1 MVRECLFILLG
12 FALMLGC
19 NGLNSRASSRF
30 IDEHVAR
37 IEPISREANLA
48 YWEAA
53 TTGKAAAYDRYAEL
67 ELQKRQI
74 YSNAEEYA
82 FLKKMKEQGGLA
94 DAVVARE
101 IELLYLAYLPNQ
113 IEPELL
119 REITTLGAEVE
130 KKFSI
135 FRGTAGKRRLSGNQI
150 EEILKSEK
158 KTALRREAWL
168 ASKQVGTEVAQ
179 ELLRLVRLRNKA
191 AQKLGFRNYHA
202 LSLAVTEQDE
212 KELNKIFEELYD
224 LTNGPYFALKH
235 ELDEELARRFH
246 TRIEELQPWHYQDPF
261 FQESPMLES
270 VNLDQYY
277 AGRDVRLLAADFYRG
292 IGLPIDSILAKSDLY
307 EREGKNPHA
316 FCTDIDRR
324 GDVRILCNL
333 TDSERWMETILH
345 EGGHAVYSY
354 YTDPALPYLLRQ
366 EAHAFTTEA
375 IANFFGRLSRN
386 PWWMEEMLGL
396 TPEQRQELLQVSAR
410 YARLKQLIFS
420 RWAMVMY
427 NFEKE
432 LYADPEQDL
441 NALWWTLV
449 EKYQGIK
456 KPAGRDEPDWAA
468 KIHFTIA
475 PCYYHNYLLGE
486 MLASQLHA
494 CLARS
499 VLREGE
505 QAGYVGAT
513 EAGAWLRERVFGAG
527 ASWSWNE
534 MIKRATGEPL
544 TARYFVEQFVN

>member
-1 MVRECLFILLG
+1 M
-12 FALMLGC
+12 
-19 NGLNSRASSRF
+19 
-30 IDEHVAR
+30 
-37 IEPISREANLA
+37 
-48 YWEAA
+48 
-53 TTGKAAAYDRYAEL
+53 
-67 ELQKRQI
+67 
-74 YSNAEEYA
+74 
-82 FLKKMKEQGGLA
+82 
-94 DAVVARE
+94 
-101 IELLYLAYLPNQ
+101 
-113 IEPELL
+113 
-119 REITTLGAEVE
+119 
-130 KKFSI
+130 
-135 FRGTAGKRRLSGNQI
+135 
-150 EEILKSEK
+150 
-158 KTALRREAWL
+158 
-168 ASKQVGTEVAQ
+168 
-179 ELLRLVRLRNKA
+179 
-191 AQKLGFRNYHA
+191 
-202 LSLAVTEQDE
+202 VTEQDE
-212 KELNKIFEELYD
+212 KELDKIFVELYD
-224 LTNGPYFALKH
+224 LTNGPFFALKH
-235 ELDEELARRFH
+235 ELDEGLARRFH

-277 AGRDVRLLAADFYRG
+277 AGRDIRLLAADFYRS

-345 EGGHAVYSY
+345 EGGHGVYSY
-354 YTDPALPYLLRQ
+354 YIDPALPYLLRQ

-386 PWWMEEMLGL
+386 PWWMEKMLGL
-396 TPEQRQELLQVSAR
+396 TPEQRQELVQVSSQ
-410 YARLKQLIFS
+410 YARLKQLVFS

-427 NFEKE
+427 QFEKE

-441 NALWWTLV
+441 NALWWSLV

-486 MLASQLHA
+486 LLASQLHA
-494 CLARS
+494 FLTRS

-505 QAGYVGAT
+505 QAGYAGAT
-513 EAGAWLRERVFGAG
+513 EAGTWLREKIFSAG

>member
-1 MVRECLFILLG
+1 MVRQYLFFLLG
-12 FALMLGC
+12 LIMLVGC
-19 NGLNSRASSRF
+19 NGFNSRAARRF
-30 IDEHVAR
+30 IDEHVAK
-37 IEPISREANLA
+37 IEPIAREANLA

-53 TTGKAAAYDRYAEL
+53 TTGKAQAYDRYAEL
-67 ELQKRQI
+67 ELQKRQL
-74 YSNAEEYA
+74 YSNTEEYA
-82 FLKKMKEQGGLA
+82 FLKKMKEQGGLS
-94 DAVVARE
+94 DPVLERE

-130 KKFSI
+130 KKFST

-158 KTALRREAWL
+158 RTALRREAWL
-168 ASKQVGTEVAQ
+168 ASKQVGAEVAQ

-202 LSLAVTEQDE
+202 LSLAATEQDE
-212 KELNKIFEELYD
+212 KELDRIFDELYD
-224 LTNGPYFALKH
+224 LTSGPYFALKH
-235 ELDEELARRFH
+235 EIDSELAQRFH
-246 TRIEELQPWHYQDPF
+246 VRIEELQPWHYPDPF
-261 FQESPMLES
+261 FQESPMLQS
-270 VNLDQYY
+270 VDLDKYY
-277 AGRDVRLLAADFYRG
+277 AGRDVKLLAAEFYRG
-292 IGLPIDSILAKSDLY
+292 IGLPIDSILARSDLY

-333 TDSERWMETILH
+333 ADTERWMETILH
-345 EGGHAVYSY
+345 EGGHGVYSY
-354 YTDPALPYLLRQ
+354 YNDPAMPYLLRQ

-386 PWWMEEMLGL
+386 PWWMEKMLGL
-396 TPEQRQELLQVSAR
+396 TPEQRQELVQVSSQ
-410 YARLKQLIFS
+410 YARLKQLVFS

-427 NFEKE
+427 YFEKE

-441 NALWWTLV
+441 NALWWNLV

-456 KPAGRDEPDWAA
+456 KPAGRDEADWAA

-475 PCYYHNYLLGE
+475 PCYYHNYPLGE
-486 MLASQLHA
+486 LLASQLHA
-494 CLARS
+494 SLTKS
-499 VLREGE
+499 VLAEGE
-505 QAGYVGAT
+505 QVSYVGAT
-513 EAGAWLRERVFGAG
+513 EAGAWLREKVFSAG

-544 TARYFVEQFVN
+544 TARYFVEQFIN